1 MDHADGKGSLPSRRT
16 HPGCRS
22 RLPFDGVAGRR
33 RLVCRH
39 RLAGG
44 AIALGFA
51 PAHGFAR
58 AVAALILTPAAAAF
72 TVPLIDACLALALGK
87 DRPGLWTRIMA
98 TASAAAIVACFATV
112 LNARLWPGI
121 AVLALIAT
129 VGYLRGVRR
138 WRPELQLA
146 ERPAS
151 VPLVLLLL
159 DDDARERYEHPR
171 TTRRPS
177 PRPPRAFRTESGLT
191 WEPVCRRIRQPP
203 QARHGRETAE
213 SLAQRRARRPC
224 RRVTGCAGSY
234 TGPSS
239 C

>member
-1 MDHADGKGSLPSRRT
+1 MDHADGKGSLPSRGLI
-16 HPGCRS
+16 PG
-22 RLPFDGVAGRR
+22 VGRACLLMVSLGGAVWFAAIAWR
-33 RLVCRH
+33 E
-39 RLAGG
+39 G

-159 DDDARERYEHPR
+159 DDDARERYD
-171 TTRRPS
+171 TRERRDVRPLD
-177 PRPPRAFRTESGLT
+177 RPA
-191 WEPVCRRIRQPP
+191 
-203 QARHGRETAE
+203 
-213 SLAQRRARRPC
+213 
-224 RRVTGCAGSY
+224 
-234 TGPSS
+234 PSEQKVA
-239 C
+239 